1 MIPVP
6 RILDSVVAILKAASR
21 PLVAREICEELSRK
35 GVNLERTK
43 LTQILWNQNDRSE
56 LVVDKNT
63 FKWRYDPDAASR
75 AEEAERRKA
84 ETRREVAKH
93 AAFLEFW
100 EQIGFEFIGVRR
112 KNTEKP
118 FFFLREDDDY
128 YWIIGPAGNLLRERS
143 SLCSRPESLLPGEF
157 TLDQVKK
164 AAEEILKERKRK
176 AIANAHAIITFL
188 RDTQVPP
195 DDVYIGPAVSRV
207 DDVIPVSG
215 IIFVGNVSG
224 LESCTLTLG
233 WGTVLAPVFLVVNI
247 LGLGV
252 NSDTRYG
259 VFKICVYELIKQGL
273 ATESDG
279 DLNLRIYLESDRVYI
294 GTEEI
299 NLYLKLA

>member
-1 MIPVP
+1 
-6 RILDSVVAILKAASR
+6 
-21 PLVAREICEELSRK
+21 
-35 GVNLERTK
+35 
-43 LTQILWNQNDRSE
+43 
-56 LVVDKNT
+56 
-63 FKWRYDPDAASR
+63 
-75 AEEAERRKA
+75 
-84 ETRREVAKH
+84 
-93 AAFLEFW
+93 
-100 EQIGFEFIGVRR
+100 
-112 KNTEKP
+112 
-118 FFFLREDDDY
+118 
-128 YWIIGPAGNLLRERS
+128 
-143 SLCSRPESLLPGEF
+143 F

-259 VFKICVYELIKQGL
+259 VFTICVYELIKQGL

-279 DLNLRIYLESDRVYI
+279 
-294 GTEEI
+294 
-299 NLYLKLA
+299 